1 VFYLLREPFDDLF
14 GDGGTTVLEFAQL
27 RELAIQNSWIWPVT
41 RRPARGRALRNAKQ
55 KHLRIV
61 FPSSRATQ
69 PPKNNRHFFFFLSFT
84 YQSATSGLLRGARS
98 RRLLERRGPWP
109 CRALIPRSSRRC
121 WGAVTEPVGVPSSPC
136 ANYRNVRSGRAIP
149 LVRFP

>member
-69 PPKNNRHFFFFLSFT
+69 PPKNNRHFFFFF
-84 YQSATSGLLRGARS
+84 LLRTSPRPVACYVARDHAGCWS
-98 RRLLERRGPWP
+98 DAARGP
-109 CRALIPRSSRRC
+109 A
-121 WGAVTEPVGVPSSPC
+121 GH
-136 ANYRNVRSGRAIP
+136 
-149 LVRFP
+149 